1 MRPRKKD
8 RHLPACVY
16 LKHGAYFLV
25 KLGKWTR
32 LGDDLRSALAA
43 YARGPEALPD
53 EAKGTM
59 AALIREA
66 MPSVTRKVAAA
77 TKRQYGG
84 VSHRLEE
91 IFEEFSPAEVMPKHV
106 AKMRRSY
113 AGTPN
118 MANRMLTVLRLVFD
132 YAVEEQ
138 LVDMNPCVGIKRLE
152 EAKRER
158 LIAPGEYNA
167 IYAKAGPRLQVIMD
181 LLRLTGQRVT
191 DVIKIR
197 RADLVDEGIYF
208 RQQKTKARLIVR
220 WSPELR
226 QVVERAKTIDAN
238 LRAMTLLHGRGGK
251 PVDYRSV
258 HDQWVIACE
267 AAGVRD
273 ADLRD
278 LRAMSGTEAKRQ
290 GIDPTAL
297 LGHTSPTMT
306 ARYLRDKQVP
316 IVDGPSFKKAE
327 NE

>member
-16 LKHGAYFLV
+16 QKHGAFYLV
-25 KLGKWTR
+25 KAGKWTR
-32 LGDDLRSALAA
+32 LGADLRSALVA

-53 EAKGTM
+53 EARGTV

-66 MPSVTRKVAAA
+66 MPNITSKVAAA
-77 TKRQYGG
+77 TKAQYEGAG
-84 VSHRLEE
+84 RRLEE
-91 IFEEFSPAEVMPKHV
+91 IFAEFSPAQVMPKHV

-118 MANRMLTVLRLVFD
+118 MANRMLTVLRLVFN

-138 LVDMNPCVGIKRLE
+138 LVDTNPCIGIKRLE

-181 LLRLTGQRVT
+181 LLQLTGQRVT
-191 DVIKIR
+191 DVIKLR

-208 RQQKTKARLIVR
+208 RQRKTKAQLIVR

-226 QVVERAKTIDAN
+226 HVVDRAKTLDTN

-251 PVDYRSV
+251 PVDYRTV
-258 HDQWVIACE
+258 HDQWVDACE
-267 AAGVRD
+267 AAGVLD

-290 GIDPTAL
+290 GINPTAL

-306 ARYLRDKQVP
+306 ARYLRDKEVP
-316 IVDGPSFKKAE
+316 VVDGPSFKKSGE
-327 NE
+327 Y